1 MTKVFWTD
9 GATAKR
15 NAAIE
20 HIARDNLET
29 ALKQLGQV
37 MTQTERLVRFPQL
50 GRPGQ
55 LKGTRELSITRTRF
69 VVVYRIIGEN
79 IQIMRFLHTSQKR

>member
-9 GATAKR
+9 GAMAKR
-15 NAAIE
+15 DAAIE
-20 HIARDNLET
+20 HIARDNLDT
-29 ALKQLGQV
+29 ALNQLGQV
-37 MTQTERLVRFPQL
+37 MKQTERLTRFPSL
-50 GRPGQ
+50 GRSGQ
-55 LKGTRELSITRTRF
+55 IKGTRELSITRTRF